1 VSRASVSASP
11 SRCVSVVDRNS
22 PRSKL
27 ALLVLPVP
35 CASEMG
41 SRECRAPLRHRRRM
55 CAGLACKS
63 VTNKHGSPPLP
74 QTIETPDWSHIHPRS
89 HASGTSIVALASVVM
104 AANVR
109 HPSESLACEWRRT
122 SHARPHDPGPTS
134 PDRFRAPKHRSP
146 RSSRVREAGSQAVRE
161 SPRAHAGRRSRRWR
175 RRHKRV
181 SPLVVRADRRE
192 PATRDEVPR

>member
-1 VSRASVSASP
+1 MRVCRRPQISTIQIP
-11 SRCVSVVDRNS
+11 
-22 PRSKL
+22 
-27 ALLVLPVP
+27 LLVLPVP

-41 SRECRAPLRHRRRM
+41 SRECRAPLRRRRRM

-89 HASGTSIVALASVVM
+89 HVDANRRARFSGEGAG
-104 AANVR
+104 VR
-109 HPSESLACEWRRT
+109 RRSESLACEWRRT

-146 RSSRVREAGSQAVRE
+146 RSIMYEKPAVQRFGSLRELTMGSGPSTGGDATSVY
-161 SPRAHAGRRSRRWR
+161 HRS
-175 RRHKRV
+175 
-181 SPLVVRADRRE
+181 
-192 PATRDEVPR
+192 